1 MPDLFLKKGLNNSP
15 NYFQR
20 GQSPLFFIVL
30 ALFVI
35 TAAAYGG
42 LFFLNRAQDRVRQ
55 ELKTEVGQK
64 IDDLSQD
71 ASQISALEN
80 RLNNLQTVLAGHIF
94 SSKVFQFLESRT
106 HPQIRFTDFVL
117 QESPDQVSVGAETT
131 GFVALAQQIYILQ
144 NDPQVESVSFG
155 GLSISE
161 RNLLGFRLIIVFKS
175 GFLRS
180 RPTEQ

>member
-1 MPDLFLKKGLNNSP
+1 MPDLFSKKELNNSSY
-15 NYFQR
+15 YFQR

-42 LFFLNRAQDRVRQ
+42 LFFLNRAQNRVRQ
-55 ELKTEVGQK
+55 ELKTEVTQK

-71 ASQISALEN
+71 ANQIFTLEN
-80 RLNNLQTVLAGHIF
+80 RLNSLQTVLAGHVF
-94 SSKVFQFLESRT
+94 SSKVFQFLETRT
-106 HPQIRFTDFVL
+106 HPQVRFTDFIL

-131 GFVALAQQIYILQ
+131 GFVALAQQIFILQ
-144 NDPQVESVSFG
+144 GDPQVNSVSFG

-161 RNLLGFRLIIVFKS
+161 RNFLEFRLIIAFKP

-180 RPTEQ
+180 RPTE